1 MCGLNGKGKTNLL
14 DAIYQLCFTKSYF
27 GKADSMVATFGKSG
41 FSITGTFT
49 KNDQSQVITLILRES
64 KKKELFVDKE
74 LISPFSLHIGKLPLV
89 FIAPD
94 DTDLITGSSEIRR
107 KMIDTILSQIDNDY
121 LKNLINYHKVLD
133 ERNSYLRRLSFGE
146 SMDETLLDSFDHQL
160 VHFGGY
166 IIETR
171 IGFFSDFIPI
181 ALSNY
186 AVISNELESPTL
198 NYVLSADKKSY
209 LEKLKKNRQ
218 RDIFLQRTTIG
229 IHKDDMEILLNEMG
243 FKLTASQGQRKSM
256 LFALKLAEFTILKS
270 HFGYEPILLLDDVF
284 EKLDHERLLQLLNWV
299 CVKNKGQV
307 ILTDTHPERVQV
319 LLDEINVPYQS
330 IILN

>member
-1 MCGLNGKGKTNLL
+1 MNGKGKTNLL

-41 FSITGTFT
+41 FSITGTFI
-49 KNDQSQVITLILRES
+49 KNDQSQVISLLLRES
-64 KKKELFVDKE
+64 KKKELLVDKE

-94 DTDLITGSSEIRR
+94 DTDLITGSSEVRR
-107 KMIDTILSQIDNDY
+107 KMIDTILSQINRDY
-121 LKNLINYHKVLD
+121 LKNLINYNKILE
-133 ERNSYLRRLSFGE
+133 ERNSYLKRLSLGE
-146 SMDETLLDSFDHQL
+146 PIDDTLMDAFDHQL
-160 VHFGGY
+160 VDFGVY

-171 IGFFSDFIPI
+171 LDFFSAFIPI
-181 ALSNY
+181 TLANY
-186 AVISNELESPTL
+186 AIISNELEKPSL
-198 NYVLSADKKSY
+198 RYVLSAEKESY

-218 RDIFLQRTTIG
+218 RDILLQRTTIG
-229 IHKDDMEILLNEMG
+229 IHKDEMEILLNEIG

-256 LFALKLAEFTILKS
+256 LFALKLAEFTMLKS
-270 HFGYEPILLLDDVF
+270 HFGFEPILLLDDVF

-299 CVKNKGQV
+299 CVKNNGQV
-307 ILTDTHPERVQV
+307 ILTDTHPERVQR

>member
-1 MCGLNGKGKTNLL
+1 LNGKGKTNLL

-41 FSITGTFT
+41 FSITGTFI
-49 KNDQSQVITLILRES
+49 KNDQSQVISLLLRES
-64 KKKELFVDKE
+64 KKKELLVDKE

-94 DTDLITGSSEIRR
+94 DTDLITGSSEVRR
-107 KMIDTILSQIDNDY
+107 KMIDTILSQINRDY
-121 LKNLINYHKVLD
+121 LKNLINYNKILE
-133 ERNSYLRRLSFGE
+133 ERNSYLKRLSLGE
-146 SMDETLLDSFDHQL
+146 PIDDTLMDAFDHQL
-160 VHFGGY
+160 VDFGVY

-171 IGFFSDFIPI
+171 LDFFSAFIPI
-181 ALSNY
+181 TLANY
-186 AVISNELESPTL
+186 AIISNELEKPSL
-198 NYVLSADKKSY
+198 RYVLSTEKESY

-218 RDIFLQRTTIG
+218 RDILLQRTTIG
-229 IHKDDMEILLNEMG
+229 IHKDEMEILLNEIG

-256 LFALKLAEFTILKS
+256 LFALKLAEFTMLKS
-270 HFGYEPILLLDDVF
+270 HFGFEPILLLDDVF

-299 CVKNKGQV
+299 CVKNNGQV
-307 ILTDTHPERVQV
+307 ILTDTHPERVKR